1 MPVTRTVLRGVQNIR
16 TMSGRVDDKAIPYKA
31 YMKLS
36 VLEME
41 KYRRGKEKATALARV
56 QTIEQRFQEIEVEK
70 QQMLQEMA
78 AQGVA
83 RPESSR
89 STGRPASSAAAPA
102 VGAPRSSTGAFKIR
116 Y

>member
-41 KYRRGKEKATALARV
+41 KHRRGVEKACALEKVRK
-56 QTIEQRFQEIEVEK
+56 IDQRFQEIEEEK
-70 QQMLQEMA
+70 LQTLKSLD
-78 AQGVA
+78 AQGVPPPA
-83 RPESSR
+83 RRRPE
-89 STGRPASSAAAPA
+89 GRSAAA
-102 VGAPRSSTGAFKIR
+102 APRMNTGAFKIR

>member
-1 MPVTRTVLRGVQNIR
+1 MPTTKCILRGVQNIR

-41 KYRRGKEKATALARV
+41 KHRRGVEKACALEKVRK
-56 QTIEQRFQEIEVEK
+56 IDQRFAEIEVEK
-70 QQMLQEMA
+70 QQTLLTLEAQATGPRPA
-78 AQGVA
+78 AR
-83 RPESSR
+83 RPA
-89 STGRPASSAAAPA
+89 GRPASAAPRA
-102 VGAPRSSTGAFKIR
+102 STGAFKIR